1 MYFMLLF
8 CFVLFCFQ
16 VMKIIIREKKFKRET
31 QARNASNRDNKYINI
46 DTKRNTDTKKT
57 KKL

>member
-1 MYFMLLF
+1 MLLF